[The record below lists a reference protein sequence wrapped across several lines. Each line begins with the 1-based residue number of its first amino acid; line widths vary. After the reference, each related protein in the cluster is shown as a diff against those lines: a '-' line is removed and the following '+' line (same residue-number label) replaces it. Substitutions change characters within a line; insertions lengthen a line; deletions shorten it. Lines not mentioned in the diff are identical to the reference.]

1 MLAFQSWPYDPET
14 SADRRC
20 ISHAN
25 LSTSNLNILVLSGA
39 YVSCPWSRSYNAA
52 HVFEVVPVSFPIWSH
67 IRPKLLDIMLPDF
80 PKSPCVFRFLS
91 LYTAAMSSKH
101 HTAFLR
107 FRDSDDPLAYFHLL
121 VPGENVEEAGS
132 VYCINPAIYLVKRRA
147 LGEDIGCKAMRLP
160 RLFVFGRVIS
170 QL

>member
-25 LSTSNLNILVLSGA
+25 VSTSNLNILVPSGA
-39 YVSCPWSRSYNAA
+39 YVSCPWSRPYNAA
-52 HVFEVVPVSFPIWSH
+52 HVFHVVPVSFPIWSH

-121 VPGENVEEAGS
+121 VPGENVCAVWSQQCLFKAEVRVARQRLG
-132 VYCINPAIYLVKRRA
+132 VK
-147 LGEDIGCKAMRLP
+147 
-160 RLFVFGRVIS
+160 
-170 QL
+170 